1 MNDNDKIEF
10 MLKSVTDNTISI
22 CQQNGMEQ
30 SQINEYVSQ
39 SQASMYQLMSALYKD
54 MKDNSLIA

>member
-1 MNDNDKIEF
+1 MNDDQKIEF
-10 MLKSVTDNTISI
+10 MLKSVIDNTISI

-30 SQINEYVSQ
+30 SQIDEYVSQ
-39 SQASMYQLMSALYKD
+39 SQTSMSYLMSALYKD